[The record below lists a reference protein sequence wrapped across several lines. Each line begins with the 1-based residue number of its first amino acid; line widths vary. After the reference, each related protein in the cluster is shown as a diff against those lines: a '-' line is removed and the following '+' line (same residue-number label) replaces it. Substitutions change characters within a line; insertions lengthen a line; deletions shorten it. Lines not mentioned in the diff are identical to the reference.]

1 MTARLTILVRS
12 LAMAL
17 ALTVGAVTF
26 VPAPALA
33 QDATQKEADEAAT
46 KRKQKAREQE
56 KKSDEFNKEQ
66 LFRHRIGKDVMSLG
80 PYTIS
85 LYVKGQLV
93 EGKVNAAI
101 QAVDQNARVTIQSA
115 KWTVNGI
122 VYPLAVRLFE
132 DGRPTTEDLLIF
144 KADVRAML
152 DQRFPDLVKDFFI
165 VSLI

>member
-1 MTARLTILVRS
+1 MMRRLTMTGRVFG
-12 LAMAL
+12 L
-17 ALTVGAVTF
+17 ALVLAFGVTLF
-26 VPAPALA
+26 GPDLA
-33 QDATQKEADEAAT
+33 RAADATQREADAAET
-46 KRKQKAREQE
+46 KRNQKAREQQ
-56 KKSDEFNKEQ
+56 KKHNEFNKEQ
-66 LFRHRIGKDVMSLG
+66 LFRHRIGKDVMALG

-101 QAVDQNARVTIQSA
+101 QAVDQNARVEIQSA

-152 DQRFPDLVKDFFI
+152 DQRFPEMVEDFFI